1 MDKITVEKI
10 KERINENLRRAKEQ
24 YHDSKTKVLSEKIEP
39 TSAHGSMPSK
49 ALITEKTDNGIKS
62 HIDGFLWKYGTRY
75 AKIIKKIPVLKNI
88 AEKHYW
94 RLAYSQTYAVTR
106 VIPQQSNSRVPDF
119 IGMNW
124 HYHGFLKEI
133 KKEAI
138 KGKVKL
144 FIFKFIGF
152 FATWQE
158 QINRALYQELT
169 NQKSEIEEK
178 GEVINEL
185 ANKLTA
191 LSRTEDA
198 LYQELTNQ
206 KSEIEEKGEVINE
219 LANKLTAL
227 SRTEDALY
235 QELTNQKSEIEER
248 NSVFLKLINQRIDEF
263 KNESFEK
270 DKRLQDLMILEL
282 TNLKELLLKKD
293 KAISDLNK
301 QLIFISR
308 KLDLLNYELKK
319 RAGLDISQTIKEV
332 SNKDF
337 SPESY
342 TYFAFED
349 MFRGSREMI
358 KNRQSQYLD
367 CIKEAYEKSKGS
379 YLLDIGCGR
388 GEFLE
393 ILAENGIPS
402 KGVDINEENINIC
415 KEYGFEVE
423 LIDALQFLKSIKNNS
438 LIGITAFQVIEH
450 LNTEYLIELIKASFQ
465 KIKDSGVVIFE
476 TVNPFSLYSLRNF
489 FIDLT
494 HRNPIPPD
502 TLKFLVE
509 ASGFRDVEVKF
520 SSPVPDEIK
529 LKGDDENVRKLNE
542 FLFGFQDYAIIGR
555 K

>member
-1 MDKITVEKI
+1 MEEITTEKI
-10 KERINENLRRAKEQ
+10 KERIRENLRKAKQPLE
-24 YHDSKTKVLSEKIEP
+24 
-39 TSAHGSMPSK
+39 
-49 ALITEKTDNGIKS
+49 IKS
-62 HIDGFLWKYGTRY
+62 SKKTGDSTKSRIDSFLWKYGTRY
-75 AKIIKKIPVLKNI
+75 AKIIKKVPVLKNI

-94 RLAYSQTYAVTR
+94 RLAFSQTRTVTGM
-106 VIPQQSNSRVPDF
+106 ISQQSNLKELDF
-119 IGMNW
+119 AAMKW
-124 HYHGFLKEI
+124 HYHSFLEQI
-133 KKEAI
+133 KKEGI

-152 FATWQE
+152 LAYWQE

-169 NQKSEIEEK
+169 NQKADIE
-178 GEVINEL
+178 GINDR
-185 ANKLTA
+185 LTT

-206 KSEIEEKGEVINE
+206 RTEIE
-219 LANKLTAL
+219 
-227 SRTEDALY
+227 
-235 QELTNQKSEIEER
+235 Q
-248 NSVFLKLINQRIDEF
+248 
-263 KNESFEK
+263 K
-270 DKRLQDLMILEL
+270 DKRLEAMINARL
-282 TNLKELLLKKD
+282 TDIQGLLLKKD
-293 KAISDLNK
+293 KAITDLNR

-319 RAGLDISQTIKEV
+319 KAGLDISQTIKEI

-337 SPESY
+337 STESY
-342 TYFAFED
+342 SYFAFED
-349 MFRGSREMI
+349 MFRGSRDMI
-358 KNRQSQYLD
+358 KDRQSQYLD
-367 CIKEAYEKSKGS
+367 YITEAYQKSKGS

-393 ILAENGIPS
+393 LLAENNIPS
-402 KGVDINEENINIC
+402 KGVDINEENIHIC
-415 KEYGFEVE
+415 KEHELEVK
-423 LIDALQFLKSIKNNS
+423 LIDALEFLKSVKNNS

-465 KIKDSGVVIFE
+465 KIKDGGVVIFE
-476 TVNPFSLYSLRNF
+476 TVNPYSLYSLRNF

-520 SSPVPDEIK
+520 LSPVSDEIK
-529 LKGDDENVRKLNE
+529 LKGDDENIRKLNE
-542 FLFGFQDYAIIGR
+542 ILFGYQDYAIIGR